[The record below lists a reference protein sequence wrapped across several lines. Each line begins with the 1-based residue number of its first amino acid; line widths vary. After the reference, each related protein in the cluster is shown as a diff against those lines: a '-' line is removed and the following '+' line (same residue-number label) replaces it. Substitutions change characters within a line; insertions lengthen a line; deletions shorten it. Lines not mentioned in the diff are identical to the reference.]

1 MASVGEKMNLDNS
14 LLQNTHDINRAAST
28 SFNLGKMSDLNEG
41 YELMYPILSQPLGKS
56 VIENEKPSTNSRR
69 NIKTSHQYKSPYNVH
84 NKKKGQGSSK
94 KRSIESDSKDL
105 STSVP
110 NTNQSDSRYKAQ
122 LLNAKN
128 EKSCRLQV
136 DSNVRESSK
145 RSQDNT
151 THTMSYIR
159 NPEDL
164 GEVLGYKLIDSE
176 HLRLT
181 SGSGHPTQESLET
194 EKSSLVY
201 LLQKTA
207 QQEKLLDEYKAK
219 EVAYKDKIYE
229 LEKQLRE
236 ATHKLEVNKLEHER
250 EMSSL
255 NRKLEK

>member
-1 MASVGEKMNLDNS
+1 MASVGEKINLDNS
-14 LLQNTHDINRAAST
+14 LLQNPHDINRAAST
-28 SFNLGKMSDLNEG
+28 SFTLGKMTDLNEG
-41 YELMYPILSQPLGKS
+41 YELMYPILSQPIGKS
-56 VIENEKPSTNSRR
+56 VIETEKPSTNSRR
-69 NIKTSHQYKSPYNVH
+69 NIKTSHQHKSPYNVH
-84 NKKKGQGSSK
+84 NKKKTHGSSK
-94 KRSIESDSKDL
+94 KRSIESEPKDL

-122 LLNAKN
+122 LLHAKN
-128 EKSCRLQV
+128 EKSYRLQA
-136 DSNVRESSK
+136 DSNARETSK

-151 THTMSYIR
+151 AHTMSNLR

-164 GEVLGYKLIDSE
+164 GDALGYKLIDSE

-181 SGSGHPTQESLET
+181 SGSGYQTQGSLET
-194 EKSSLVY
+194 DKSNLVS

-236 ATHKLEVNKLEHER
+236 ANHKLELNKLEHER
-250 EMSSL
+250 EMTSL